1 MSLGRL
7 TDDDLRIAASNL
19 LQAYVTRA
27 ATREDSQARV
37 IAEIAFQVLCEVGA
51 RTGLAPCAAELEL
64 VVADV
69 VEQLPPP
76 GTMASIEGGP
86 DWTWL
91 MQARFILARRLGA
104 RPPAVAA

>member
-1 MSLGRL
+1 MMGRL

-19 LQAYVTRA
+19 LQAYLARE
-27 ATREDSQARV
+27 ATVVGSQGRIVAD
-37 IAEIAFQVLCEVGA
+37 IGFTVLCEVGA
-51 RTGLAPCAAELEL
+51 RAGLAMCAAELEL
-64 VVADV
+64 IVADV

-76 GTMASIEGGP
+76 GSTAPLDGGP

-104 RPPAVAA
+104 RPAAAAA